1 MRGSEQDPAA
11 LGSVAVAVLPGGH
24 VCSAVLEPLSAVLLQ
39 KNLLNQSGGNGVH
52 SLPQARALTPQT
64 AETDAIRFL
73 VGTQS
78 LKYDNQIHIIDF
90 DDENNIINK
99 NVLLHQVGEIWHIS
113 ASPADK
119 GVLATCYSKMS
130 CGSPRATGRESSPWR
145 TTTFCCGTCRRA
157 PAGPSVSTL
166 SASLCD
172 PGPWHLILS
181 PRSIR
186 VSTPSSSVFYCRRIL
201 PCVLASSASLEGK
214 GQLRFTSGRWS
225 PHHNCTQVATA
236 SDTAVRGWDTRSMRQ
251 IYCMENAHG
260 QLVRDLD
267 FNPNKQYYLATC
279 GDDCKVKFW
288 DTRNVAEP
296 VRTLEEHSHWVWN
309 VRYNHSHDQLV
320 LTGSSDSRVILSN
333 MVSISSEPF
342 GHLVDDDDLSD
353 QEERRPE
360 DKSQEPPQ
368 DGVIATYEEHEDSVY
383 AVDWSSADPW
393 LFASLSYDGRLVIN
407 RVPRA
412 LKYHILL

>member
-1 MRGSEQDPAA
+1 MEDDAPVIYG
-11 LGSVAVAVLPGGH
+11 
-24 VCSAVLEPLSAVLLQ
+24 LS
-39 KNLLNQSGGNGVH
+39 SRW
-52 SLPQARALTPQT
+52 ARALTPQT

-113 ASPADK
+113 TSPADK
-119 GVLATCYSKMS
+119 GVLATCYNRSKCS
-130 CGSPRATGRESSPWR
+130 FPRYLATRGSSDSRVLTCAAVWRMPKELESGSHESP
-145 TTTFCCGTCRRA
+145 
-157 PAGPSVSTL
+157 
-166 SASLCD
+166 D
-172 PGPWHLILS
+172 D
-181 PRSIR
+181 
-186 VSTPSSSVFYCRRIL
+186 SSSTAQTLELLCHLDNTAHGNMLVVGEPWGDGKKVICWPNNHIL
-201 PCVLASSASLEGK
+201 LWNLQESFQPGK

-236 SDTAVRGWDTRSMRQ
+236 SDTTLRGWDTRSMSQ
-251 IYCMENAHG
+251 VYCIENAHG

-267 FNPNKQYYLATC
+267 FNPNKQYYLASC

-288 DTRNVAEP
+288 DTRNVTEP
-296 VRTLEEHSHWVWN
+296 VKTLEEHSHWVWN

-342 GHLVDDDDLSD
+342 GHLVDDDDVSD
-353 QEERRPE
+353 QEDHQPE
-360 DKSQEPPQ
+360 EKSKEPLQ
-368 DGVIATYEEHEDSVY
+368 DNVIATYEEHEDSVY
-383 AVDWSSADPW
+383 AVEWSSADPW